1 MTAATLLAHL
11 GHWTTSLL
19 YLAPVA
25 VVVVWLWIQG
35 LRQKRRDRTGR

>member
-1 MTAATLLAHL
+1 MTPHVVAHV

-25 VVVVWLWIQG
+25 VVVIWLWIQG
-35 LRQKRRDRTGR
+35 WREKRRDRTER

>member
-1 MTAATLLAHL
+1 MSPELLAHV

-25 VVVVWLWIQG
+25 VVVVWLAIQSF
-35 LRQKRRDRTGR
+35 RQKRRDRTDR